1 MNRRI
6 GQLALGL
13 MVCYLALFVSLQVP
27 QMFRTKQLNANPSNT
42 RQVEQVFDKPRGNI
56 ITADGVVIARSIPAK
71 PGDRFKY
78 QREYPAGELFAH
90 ITGYF
95 TLANGASQV
104 ERVFNDTLSGKGI
117 PLRNLGD
124 LVGRTDPTGDVYL
137 TIRADYQRLAAKLL
151 GKREGSIVMMD
162 PRSGAILAMYSW
174 PTYDPNLIATHNS
187 KEATKQLEKLLADK
201 RKPLLANAYQ
211 ERYMPGSTFKL
222 ITTST
227 ALKTGV
233 ASPETLFAE
242 EKEYLPP
249 QTTDPIEN
257 YGGKSCGG
265 DLREVFRRSC
275 NTPFARLAVLL
286 GGDRFVQGANDFGLN
301 EAPPFDLPSPAASF
315 VSDSGERFEDQ
326 IPVLAQR
333 GFGSEN
339 VQLTPLALTMVTATI
354 ANGGNEMAP
363 YVVGRTADRNG
374 TSVTTTKPKV
384 WKVAMTKSV
393 ADTMVDLMI
402 GVVKGPNGTAQGRFS
417 LSNGIQVAAKTG
429 TAQLNPKGQEQR
441 SHAWITAFAPAKA
454 PQVVVTVML
463 KGVNAVISAGTGGR
477 LAGPIANQLLSYAVL
492 NP

>member
-1 MNRRI
+1 MNKRI
-6 GQLALGL
+6 RNLMFGL
-13 MVCYLALFVSLQVP
+13 MVCYLALFVSLQIP
-27 QMFRTKQLNANPSNT
+27 QMFKSKALNDNVANT

-56 ITADGVVIARSIPAK
+56 ITADGVVIARSVPSK

-78 QREYPAGELFAH
+78 QREYPRGEVFAA

-95 TLANGASQV
+95 TLANGATQV
-104 ERVFNDTLSGKGI
+104 ERVFNDTLSGKDI

-124 LVGRTDPTGDVYL
+124 LVGRTDPTGNVYL
-137 TIRADYQRLAAKLL
+137 TIRADYQELAAKLL

-162 PRSGAILAMYSW
+162 PRTGAILAMYSW
-174 PTYDPNLIATHNS
+174 PSYDPNLIATHNS
-187 KEATKQLEKLLADK
+187 KDATKQLEKLFADK

-222 ITTST
+222 VTTST

-233 ASPETLFAE
+233 VTPDTLFADE
-242 EKEYLPP
+242 NKYLPP

-257 YGGKSCGG
+257 YGGKTCGG

-275 NTPFARLAVLL
+275 NTPFARIAVLL
-286 GGDRFVQGANDFGLN
+286 GGERFVQGANDFGLN

-315 VSDSGERFEDQ
+315 VSAPGETFGDKQ
-326 IPVLAQR
+326 PVLAQR
-333 GFGSEN
+333 GFGAEN
-339 VQLTPLALTMVTATI
+339 VQLTPLQLAMVAATI
-354 ANGGNEMAP
+354 ANGGNEMEP
-363 YVVGRTADRNG
+363 HVVARTTDSNG
-374 TSVTTTKPKV
+374 GTVTTTKPTV

-417 LSNGIQVAAKTG
+417 LPNGIQVAAKTG

-454 PQVVVTVML
+454 PQVVVAVML

-477 LAGPIANQLLSYAVL
+477 LAGPIANQLLNFAIL
-492 NP
+492 HP